1 VSDSPLKPV
10 TITKDA
16 VIVDGVELPSSVIEK
31 NGVVV
36 KPGGAE
42 GINRLVVTFLVGEV
56 DITDPTGW
64 ADDASQ

>member
-16 VIVDGVELPSSVIEK
+16 VIVDGIELPISAIEK
-31 NGVVV
+31 DGVVV

-42 GINRLVVTFLVGEV
+42 GFNRLVVTFLVGEV

-64 ADDASQ
+64 TDDASQ